1 MTPQA
6 HVPNIGPR
14 GARRRAMG
22 GIVWSALTV
31 VALIVM
37 LIAGAPP
44 VARAVLAVPVFL
56 AALGFLQARE
66 KT

>member
-6 HVPNIGPR
+6 HIPNIGPS
-14 GARRRAMG
+14 GARRRAKG
-22 GIVWSALTV
+22 GIVWTALAA
-31 VALIVM
+31 VALIIM